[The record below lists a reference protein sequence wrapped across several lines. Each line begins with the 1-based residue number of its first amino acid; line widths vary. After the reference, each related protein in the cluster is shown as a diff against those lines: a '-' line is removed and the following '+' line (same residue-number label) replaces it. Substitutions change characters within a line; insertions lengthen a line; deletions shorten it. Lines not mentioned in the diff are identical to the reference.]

1 MDRAPNATI
10 DRLAAAYILADELIQ
25 SFENYAVAHAPLRS
39 TDGPGTIF
47 QLLVDVRRFE
57 INTDSDLTAEIGL
70 SARILNKGGQVVAS
84 NLFQQRRKLDKPDPA
99 SAVGAFDDA
108 FGSIATELITWAA
121 GALLALP

>member
-1 MDRAPNATI
+1 VSNFDQYSHEHRAPNATI

-70 SARILNKGGQVVAS
+70 SARILNKGGRWWLQICFSNAGSSTSPIRRPPLAHSMTLSEAS
-84 NLFQQRRKLDKPDPA
+84 QQ
-99 SAVGAFDDA
+99 S
-108 FGSIATELITWAA
+108 
-121 GALLALP
+121 